1 MGFEVV
7 KTRMVLRSTGQ
18 YAGIRDCVRQLWHEN
33 PRAFGQ
39 GYLPT
44 VVGILPYAGLDL
56 LFAEKIKMEHKR
68 IGVSEDG
75 TLRWYVPFIIGGT
88 SSATAGTICYPF
100 NLIKTK
106 MQAMRPKD
114 YHELGSPKDASPPR
128 MTQIVTEVWRQ
139 HGFRGLYA
147 GIQANLL
154 KGVLASSIS
163 WGIWENLKSA
173 FNYKSR
179 Y

>member
-1 MGFEVV
+1 
-7 KTRMVLRSTGQ
+7 
-18 YAGIRDCVRQLWHEN
+18 
-33 PRAFGQ
+33 
-39 GYLPT
+39 
-44 VVGILPYAGLDL
+44 
-56 LFAEKIKMEHKR
+56 
-68 IGVSEDG
+68 
-75 TLRWYVPFIIGGT
+75 
-88 SSATAGTICYPF
+88 
-100 NLIKTK
+100 